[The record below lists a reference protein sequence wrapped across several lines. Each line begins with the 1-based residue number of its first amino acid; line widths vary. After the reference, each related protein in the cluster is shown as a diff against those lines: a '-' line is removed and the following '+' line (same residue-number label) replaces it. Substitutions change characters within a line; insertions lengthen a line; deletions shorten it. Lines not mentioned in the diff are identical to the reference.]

1 MHYFPCAYKGTT
13 TIYTHFYSYYGM
25 CNYVYCVPLVV
36 EVVVVVCWLVQYSVD
51 KLMKLDYTVSGNFN
65 TIEIHQAHAMH
76 A

>member
-13 TIYTHFYSYYGM
+13 NIYTHFYYYYGM

-36 EVVVVVCWLVQYSVD
+36 EMVVMMCCLVQYSVD

-65 TIEIHQAHAMH
+65 TIEIHQ
-76 A
+76 